1 MGQARLGEMFQSAV
15 VDGSVGLEGIL
26 VGVVVSSAIIRLREV
41 LRRASVSEL
50 SIEEGNNGL
59 DDRSARL

>member
-15 VDGSVGLEGIL
+15 VDVGVGLEGIL

-41 LRRASVSEL
+41 LRRASVSEV